1 MITLYELFHYYEVDG
16 CVDQSAK
23 FFLKKNMHYNDQLT
37 YFSVV
42 YENNDHIIKLLCLWC
57 HCRMIE

>member
-16 CVDQSAK
+16 CVDQSAT
-23 FFLKKNMHYNDQLT
+23 FFFKKNMHYNDQLT

-42 YENNDHIIKLLCLWC
+42 YENNDHIIKLLCL
-57 HCRMIE
+57 